1 MKRLRSGKKR
11 FDGLRTEARPR
22 KRGRIG
28 RYVYLA
34 FIGVFALS
42 LFDFLAGDL
51 VYLRA
56 DGMVSQ
62 SVAIVGPEYPG
73 TVLSLEVAPGD
84 HVVKGQA
91 VARMRS
97 QDMLR
102 DIADLAAQVATADAR
117 LGELRIQRRKIA
129 SLIPEAGRMAAET
142 GEHRKKIERL
152 EREGLVTTN
161 RSARADASAY
171 DALEDL
177 KELETEAGLVEA
189 ELERFRTIAERT
201 RRALG
206 EVEAVYDEGVLR
218 AVESGMVGNVLVA
231 PGDGV
236 ATGQRMAEVF
246 HGPHYVLAYV
256 PVGALYEVEPG
267 DEVAIRVGFHTLSGQ
282 VEGRRPLAH
291 RLPQEF
297 QRQFRTVE
305 RMQLVRIRL
314 TEGVAPPLFTEV
326 EVTWPNS
333 IRAVLASAA
342 NALVAGS
349 RDAMQTLYGQ
359 RDTGQPE
366 AQPDWH

>member
-28 RYVYLA
+28 RYVYLVLIGA
-34 FIGVFALS
+34 FMLS

-62 SVAIVGPEYPG
+62 NIAIVGPEYTG

-84 HVVKGQA
+84 RVVKGQT
-91 VARMRS
+91 VATLRS
-97 QDMLR
+97 QEMLK

-117 LGELRIQRRKIA
+117 LSELRIQRRKVA
-129 SLIPEAGRMAAET
+129 SLIPEAGRVAAET
-142 GEHRKKIERL
+142 GEYRKKIERL

-161 RSARADASAY
+161 RSAKADTNAY
-171 DALEDL
+171 NALEDL

-189 ELERFRTIAERT
+189 EVKRFRNIAEHA
-201 RRALG
+201 RRALA
-206 EVEAVYDEGVLR
+206 ELEAVYDGGVLR
-218 AVESGMVGNVLVA
+218 AVESGLVGNVLVA

-246 HGPHYVLAYV
+246 HGPHYILAYV
-256 PVGALYEVEPG
+256 PVGALYRVEPE
-267 DEVAIRVGFHTLSGQ
+267 DEVAIRVGFHTLSGRI
-282 VEGRRPLAH
+282 EGRRPLAH

-333 IRAVLASAA
+333 LRAVFASAA
-342 NALVAGS
+342 NSLVASS
-349 RDAMQTLYGQ
+349 RDALQGIYGQ
-359 RDTGQPE
+359 RDTGE
-366 AQPDWH
+366 NDG